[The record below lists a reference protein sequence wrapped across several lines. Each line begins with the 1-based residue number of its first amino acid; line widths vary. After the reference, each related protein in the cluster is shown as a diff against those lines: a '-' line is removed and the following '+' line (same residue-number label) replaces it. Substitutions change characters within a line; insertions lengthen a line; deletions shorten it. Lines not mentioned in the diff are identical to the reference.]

1 MNKKSKSILAVSAIS
16 LIVLGVLFTNGC
28 VKQQNISNANNNSSI
43 ANPASVYC
51 IKNNGTLEI
60 RNNEAGQYGV
70 CIKNEKECEEWTYY
84 RGECVL

>member
-1 MNKKSKSILAVSAIS
+1 MVKKFLFLVVFLA
-16 LIVLGVLFTNGC
+16 LFTSGC
-28 VKQQNISNANNNSSI
+28 AKQQNVSNATNNSSL

-70 CIKNEKECEEWTYY
+70 CMKNGKECEEWAYY
-84 RGECVL
+84 RGECAL